1 MRFYF
6 VLVVFCGV
14 LGLAACS
21 PALNWREVRPELANL
36 TLLLPCKPDRGSRE
50 VPLGGQPITLRM
62 VGCDASGA
70 TFALA
75 HAELGLTGEVD
86 AALRGWRS
94 ATLSNLRGEQLR
106 EQAARVAGTG
116 AQGAGVDAVRV
127 SAQGMRA
134 DGSRVQ
140 SEALYFSSGRHV
152 YQAVI
157 YAPRLTP
164 EMSDMF
170 FQSLRL
176 Q

>member
-6 VLVVFCGV
+6 VLVLSGAL

-50 VPLGGQPITLRM
+50 VPLGGQPVTLHM

-75 HAELGLTGEVD
+75 HAELAPTGEVD
-86 AALRGWRS
+86 AVLRGWRS

-106 EQAARVAGTG
+106 EQPARVASTG
-116 AQGAGVDAVRV
+116 AQGEGVAAVRV
-127 SAQGMRA
+127 SAQGTRT

-140 SEALYFSSGRHV
+140 SEAQYFSKGRHV

-157 YAPRLTP
+157 YAQRLTP
-164 EMSDMF
+164 EMADTF
-170 FQSLRL
+170 FQSLKL